1 MSNMTFLRLKCLGDQ
16 NSSIFDL
23 NQEKIHFCSN
33 IQLGRSMPS
42 QVWRGRS
49 VWRSRLRS
57 PVPVAAV
64 AAAASAPP
72 SVAVPAA
79 ATTPRSDRVC
89 CISFYRAT
97 LHLDSYILFQS
108 IWGVPPAFGPLL
120 QLATAQSGQG
130 NSPKNMTKPHECWNG
145 RLCR

>member
-1 MSNMTFLRLKCLGDQ
+1 
-16 NSSIFDL
+16 
-23 NQEKIHFCSN
+23 
-33 IQLGRSMPS
+33 MPS

-57 PVPVAAV
+57 PVPV

-97 LHLDSYILFQS
+97 LHLDSYILLES

-120 QLATAQSGQG
+120 QQLL
-130 NSPKNMTKPHECWNG
+130 PKQARGTPSIDSNII
-145 RLCR
+145 